1 MNKRNKE
8 HNHHT
13 LSWQVRQAVLRTVQ
27 THIPLNIQARSLDAL
42 KAWDILIYASVTG
55 TSIENACN
63 TLADVPSGN
72 TVRDHLN
79 NTFSRSRLE
88 VLALEEELNEAL
100 RSQLPKR
107 FFRLRPLQT
116 FEIGLDLTEL
126 PYHGQPDQD
135 DNEIRRNQA
144 KSGTT
149 HFHTYATLT
158 LVNHKKRYE
167 VALTFVWADESL
179 EKVVQ
184 RLLKQAIGMGLY
196 IRRAYLDKGFCTRE
210 VFDVLRWHRIP
221 YLIPIPKR
229 GKTGGIN
236 ALCKGRKSYRTTHT
250 FYPNTDK
257 AYTTD
262 VILIRRKIKKR
273 YVWVAFACYRVDH
286 IPLGQI
292 FDLYRRRFG
301 MESGYRLMHQTR
313 AQTTSRNP
321 VLRLLLVGLALIIYN
336 GFITLRQNGYTLRC
350 YGNRTRRIGLT
361 FNRLIGLM
369 QRAIERCWNIEPVWT
384 PSDHLSA
391 F

>member
-1 MNKRNKE
+1 MNKRQKE
-8 HNHHT
+8 HKPRT
-13 LSWQVRQAVLRTVQ
+13 LSWQVRQAVLQTVQ
-27 THIPLNIQARSLDAL
+27 TYIPLDIQARSLDAL
-42 KAWDILIYASVTG
+42 KVWDILIYASVTG

-72 TVRDHLN
+72 TVREHLN
-79 NTFSRSRLE
+79 CTFSRSRLE
-88 VLALEEELNEAL
+88 VLALEEELNDAL

-116 FEIGLDLTEL
+116 FEIGIDLTEL

-135 DNEIRRNQA
+135 DNEICRSQA

-158 LVNHKKRYE
+158 IVHHKKRYE

-184 RLLKQAIGMGLY
+184 RLVQQAIGMGLY
-196 IRRAYLDKGFCTRE
+196 IRRAYLDKGFCCRA
-210 VFDVLRWHRIP
+210 VFDVLRWHRIS

-262 VILIRRKIKKR
+262 VILIRRKIKKH
-273 YVWVAFACYRVDH
+273 YVWVAFACYRGDH
-286 IPLGQI
+286 IPLVQI

-313 AQTTSRNP
+313 ALTTSRNP

-336 GFITLRQNGYTLRC
+336 GFITLRQICYTARC
-350 YGNRTRRIGLT
+350 YGKRTRRIGLT
-361 FNRLIGLM
+361 FKRLIGLM
-369 QRAIERCWNIEPVWT
+369 QKAIERSWDVKPLWVTSVDIST
-384 PSDHLSA
+384 